1 MSDYVLDYLELPTA
15 STAKSRDFFGKAF
28 GWSFVDFGGSYTEVH
43 DAGLLWGLNADT
55 ADHST
60 APIPVIRAADI
71 AAAEKAVLAA
81 GGVITRKIY
90 DFPGGKRFFFREPG
104 GSECAVYMT
113 SEGP

>member
-55 ADHST
+55 GDKSS
-60 APIPVIRAADI
+60 APVPVIRAADI
-71 AAAEKAVLAA
+71 KQAEKDVVAA
-81 GGVITRKIY
+81 GGVITRPTY
-90 DFPGGKRFFFREPG
+90 DFPGGQRFFFREPG
-104 GSECAVYMT
+104 GGECVVYVT
-113 SEGP
+113 KE